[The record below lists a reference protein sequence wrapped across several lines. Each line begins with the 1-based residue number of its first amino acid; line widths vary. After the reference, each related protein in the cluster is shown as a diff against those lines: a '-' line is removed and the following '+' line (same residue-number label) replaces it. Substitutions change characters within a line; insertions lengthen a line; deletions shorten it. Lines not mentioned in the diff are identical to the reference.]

1 MDVGMQI
8 SLQYHVFI
16 PLDVSPG
23 MGLLDRVLILL
34 FFFFLRNLHV
44 FPSTYTSLHSHQ
56 QRMGVPFFFT
66 SSPIRISFYVLFLI
80 IAIPT
85 GVR

>member
-34 FFFFLRNLHV
+34 FFFF
-44 FPSTYTSLHSHQ
+44 
-56 QRMGVPFFFT
+56 
-66 SSPIRISFYVLFLI
+66 
-80 IAIPT
+80 
-85 GVR
+85 